1 MANPYP
7 HPNPKPYAD
16 PAIGNVRDITRKLD
30 VVQYPR
36 SQEEPVRIGVFP
48 ANRDGRKRKV
58 VNRVIRRLDADQ
70 DRARAKIY
78 CRFHEMGYF

>member
-1 MANPYP
+1 MPNPYLN
-7 HPNPKPYAD
+7 PNPIPYAN
-16 PAIGNVRDITRKLD
+16 PAIGNVRDIARKLD
-30 VVQYPR
+30 VVQYPC

-70 DRARAKIY
+70 DRAWAEI
-78 CRFHEMGYF
+78 